1 MLTYDNNNTQI
12 LQRQK
17 LIQQA
22 KTTICKCIPIETQD
36 EDSYMTTYSDF
47 FIQISF
53 SEIHPL
59 IMLYFVRRISKIQL
73 GMLERVN
80 KMNFAA
86 VLGTHCVND
95 NADCYTFRA
104 VIWLDTDLSA
114 KRFLEIFNR
123 CVEEA
128 INGFLELNV

>member
-1 MLTYDNNNTQI
+1 
-12 LQRQK
+12 
-17 LIQQA
+17 
-22 KTTICKCIPIETQD
+22 
-36 EDSYMTTYSDF
+36 
-47 FIQISF
+47 
-53 SEIHPL
+53 
-59 IMLYFVRRISKIQL
+59 MLYFVRRISKIQL